1 VFRSKLFAIPAIV
14 IAALVATGMAF
25 RFASFRLDKTTP
37 VEA

>member
-1 VFRSKLFAIPAIV
+1 MFRSKLLAIPAII
-14 IAALVATGMAF
+14 IAALVAAGMAF